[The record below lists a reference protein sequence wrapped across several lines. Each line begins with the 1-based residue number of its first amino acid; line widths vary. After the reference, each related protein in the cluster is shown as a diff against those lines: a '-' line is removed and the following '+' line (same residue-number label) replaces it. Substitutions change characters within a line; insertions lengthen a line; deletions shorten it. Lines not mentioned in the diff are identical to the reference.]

1 MKRYLTIWN
10 VLGALV
16 LLAGLL
22 VYLAS
27 SPARQSSV
35 INLPADVEEAAEPRK
50 ARLRLYFA
58 KPDATGFLIEN
69 REVTL
74 EPGELVYQRAL
85 AEVVRG
91 PAQGASPIVP
101 EGAPV
106 PTVYV
111 RGKTAY
117 VDLPEAYGRLGLG
130 TTGETLLVYGLAYTV
145 IDQGPVEEVRFLYRG
160 EPATT
165 LGHLSLLEPIRR
177 SR

>member
-10 VLGALV
+10 VLGAIV
-16 LLAGLL
+16 LIAGLF

-27 SPARQSSV
+27 SPSRQSAV
-35 INLPADVEEAAEPRK
+35 VNLPANVDEPDEPRK
-50 ARLRLYFA
+50 AKLRLYFA

-74 EPGELVYQRAL
+74 GPGELVYQRAL
-85 AEVVRG
+85 KEVVRG
-91 PAQGASPIVP
+91 PSQGAAPIVP
-101 EGAPV
+101 RGTPV

-111 RGKTAY
+111 RGNVAY

-160 EPATT
+160 QPATT
-165 LGHLSLLEPIRR
+165 LGHLSLLEPVRR